1 MIQENFFQGWP
12 FCLMLT
18 FSNAGWR
25 LPMLPLNHRIMSV
38 LSLLALAEGPQKYFY
53 IVHIIYIF

>member
-1 MIQENFFQGWP
+1 
-12 FCLMLT
+12 MLT

-25 LPMLPLNHRIMSV
+25 LPMLPLNYRIMSV

-53 IVHIIYIF
+53 IMHIIYIF